1 MCGDFFGAFVARGFF
16 LGVCLGFGG
25 GFFFGL
31 GGRLCLGFRRGF
43 GFFCFGFCRSF
54 CARFFCC
61 FGFGGSGGFC
71 FCLGRCFF
79 FGGGFCRFFCCGFFL
94 GGSALCCFGFGF
106 FCGFLRGFGG
116 GLGARFF
123 FCCFA
128 CGFGGLAAF
137 FFFGTAEGGFFA
149 PFLFFDFADG
159 VGLRFGLCLLARL
172 DLVQGVLQG
181 RGINDL
187 GVDDRLDLFAFLSR
201 WFFFV
206 EVDGVLAVQV
216 EDEGEQ
222 EDADA
227 DACRATEVFFDD
239 DAFRRLVFVHGL
251 ASAVPVSSGGCSVTR
266 PTFGAPACCRRTM
279 PSMTWL

>member
-1 MCGDFFGAFVARGFF
+1 MF
-16 LGVCLGFGG
+16 GFG
-25 GFFFGL
+25 
-31 GGRLCLGFRRGF
+31 RCF
-43 GFFCFGFCRSF
+43 GFFCFGFFGGFLFGFGRSF
-54 CARFFCC
+54 CARFFCR
-61 FGFGGSGGFC
+61 FGFGGSGGF
-71 FCLGRCFF
+71 FFGGGSF
-79 FGGGFCRFFCCGFFL
+79 FGGGFGSGF
-94 GGSALCCFGFGF
+94 GAGF
-106 FCGFLRGFGG
+106 FCRFLCGFGG

-128 CGFGGLAAF
+128 RGFGGLAAF

-181 RGINDL
+181 RGVNDL

-201 WFFFV
+201 WFFFA

-216 EDEGEQ
+216 VDEREQ

-227 DACRATEVFFDD
+227 DAGRATEVFFED
-239 DAFRRLVFVHGL
+239 DALRRFVFVHGL
-251 ASAVPVSSGGCSVTR
+251 ASAVPFSSGGCSVTR

>member
-1 MCGDFFGAFVARGFF
+1 MFGFGRCFGFF
-16 LGVCLGFGG
+16 CFGFFG

-54 CARFFCC
+54 CARFFCR
-61 FGFGGSGGFC
+61 FGFGGSGG
-71 FCLGRCFF
+71 FF

-128 CGFGGLAAF
+128 RGCGGLAAF

-181 RGINDL
+181 RGVNDL

-201 WFFFV
+201 WFFFA

-227 DACRATEVFFDD
+227 DACRSTEVFFDD

>member
-1 MCGDFFGAFVARGFF
+1 MGGDFFGAFVIRRFF
-16 LGVCLGFGG
+16 LRVGFCFRC
-25 GFFFGL
+25 GFFFSFGS
-31 GGRLCLGFRRGF
+31 RFCFGFRRSF

-54 CARFFCC
+54 CARFFCR
-61 FGFGGSGGFC
+61 FGFGGSFC

-79 FGGGFCRFFCCGFFL
+79 FGGGFCCFFCCGFFL

-128 CGFGGLAAF
+128 RGFGGLAAF
-137 FFFGTAEGGFFA
+137 FFFGTAECSFFA

-159 VGLRFGLCLLARL
+159 VGLRFGLCLLARF

-201 WFFFV
+201 WFFFA